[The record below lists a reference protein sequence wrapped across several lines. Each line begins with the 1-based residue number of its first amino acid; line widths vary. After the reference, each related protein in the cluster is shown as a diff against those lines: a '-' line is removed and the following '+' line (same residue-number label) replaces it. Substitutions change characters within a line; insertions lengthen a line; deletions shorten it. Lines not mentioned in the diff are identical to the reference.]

1 MQSAVTRKS
10 KAGKDYNLQDDD
22 LRIEVIDAL
31 KAYTINAAWQ
41 LMMDDKIGSIE
52 VGKKADLVVL
62 SSDPL
67 NIPPDQLG
75 TVKALAMYRGVSQT
89 AQQLMIYCTS
99 LVLLLCRSC
108 MFILYR
114 LFKYTCVYIYI
125 IICLYTL

>member
-10 KAGKDYNLQDDD
+10 KAGKEYNLQDDD

-62 SSDPL
+62 SADPL

-75 TVKALAMYRGVSQT
+75 TIKALATFRGGSQT
-89 AQQLMIYCTS
+89 SGSVQQ
-99 LVLLLCRSC
+99 
-108 MFILYR
+108 
-114 LFKYTCVYIYI
+114 
-125 IICLYTL
+125 